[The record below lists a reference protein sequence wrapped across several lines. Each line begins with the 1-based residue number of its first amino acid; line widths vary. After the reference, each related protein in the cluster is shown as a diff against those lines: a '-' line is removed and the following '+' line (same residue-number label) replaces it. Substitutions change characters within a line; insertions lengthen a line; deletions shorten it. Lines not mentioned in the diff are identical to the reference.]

1 MSTVFKDTI
10 ASMMLVHSVR
20 PMPTVVSDTEK
31 NAGELQ
37 EGGGELPPAMDLD
50 AMARLL
56 DAALASGEP
65 LTGRQLRNC
74 AWCIW
79 TTKVALA
86 ERAETLQPFLKQLR
100 DLKHK
105 GAARALALSYLV
117 DFRSDRPGLA
127 AVADV
132 LREFVEIMGDP
143 FGELHR
149 RLEVFDEDEGP
160 KRIGDA
166 AFASRTS
173 PRAVLEEHGLRYE
186 QVFTGGYVEPCARRV
201 LERVA
206 DDRELA
212 ALERLK
218 FVTSIAVKDGTRQLH
233 FPSHKDLVANALL
246 LPYRNRDLRKGIRD
260 KLLNF
265 LVSLEVLGDPR
276 TRRANWV
283 NMPEAQRVAISWLT
297 EQALRQF
304 LDVVEEVTHNP
315 NWIYRRKFWETMH
328 DKEAITEAWVVLD
341 PYGAAVA
348 HDRFG
353 DSAPF
358 GRFGSGSGIQKG
370 HAVLL
375 LRIGRGVC
383 AEWSDNGQCR
393 FWADAERSG
402 APQLYGERYDADELR
417 SGNRYAPVQE
427 IRHAPHIGDNAW
439 QHKAANRIK
448 SLTGAR
454 FSKQDYML

>member
-1 MSTVFKDTI
+1 MSTNLKDAI
-10 ASMMLVHSVR
+10 GSLLVVHGTKVR
-20 PMPTVVSDTEK
+20 PFFKSETQRVAEGMPEGT
-31 NAGELQ
+31 GELR
-37 EGGGELPPAMDLD
+37 PAADLD
-50 AMARLL
+50 AISASLANALMNG
-56 DAALASGEP
+56 DA

-74 AWCIW
+74 AWCLWI
-79 TTKVALA
+79 TKVAIA
-86 ERAETLQPFLKQLR
+86 ERAITLQPFLAQLR
-100 DLKHK
+100 KLRHK
-105 GAARALALSYLV
+105 QATRALSLSYLTH
-117 DFRSDRPGLA
+117 FHADRPGLSA
-127 AVADV
+127 ITETLQELVDV
-132 LREFVEIMGDP
+132 MGAP
-143 FGELHR
+143 FDALHR
-149 RLEVFDEDEGP
+149 HLRIFDEIEGP
-160 KRIGDA
+160 RCIGDF
-166 AFASRTS
+166 AFAGQTS
-173 PRAVLEEHGLRYE
+173 PRAVLEEHGLRHE
-186 QVFTGGYVEPCARRV
+186 PVFMGGYVEPCARRI

-206 DDRELA
+206 NDRELPP
-212 ALERLK
+212 LERLK
-218 FVTSIAVKDGTRQLH
+218 FVTRIAVKDGTRQLH

-246 LPYRNRDLRKGIRD
+246 LPYRNRDLRKDIRD

-265 LVSLEVLGDPR
+265 LVSLEGLGDPR

-353 DSAPF
+353 DSVPF

-417 SGNRYAPVQE
+417 SGNRYPPVQE

-454 FSKQDYML
+454 FPKQDYML